1 VILLQYLYFRSQ
13 PNNADDHAV
22 LKDKNL
28 GMIWTVV
35 LFVYSASLVALGVAL
50 TLFVLSFSSSSDSA
64 HDDDPHRRTLFDD
77 TRRLA
82 GGVVA
87 YPAEEMEQRAAHV
100 FSISLA
106 LVYVSMDLLSF
117 LHVGWEES
125 KLRCYCQV
133 SRSTKWSGVTLVV
146 LRAALVTFVATL
158 CLWISDPQTLAGAG
172 LGATILQV
180 VLRKLGAKYLSEE
193 KRWKESSTDP
203 EAGKWPNVTHARAEP
218 ALKKS
223 VQ

>member
-1 VILLQYLYFRSQ
+1 MF
-13 PNNADDHAV
+13 
-22 LKDKNL
+22 
-28 GMIWTVV
+28 
-35 LFVYSASLVALGVAL
+35 FYSASLVALGVAL
-50 TLFVLSFSSSSDSA
+50 TLFVLSFSSSSDSDYQ
-64 HDDDPHRRTLFDD
+64 DDDPHRRTLFDNA
-77 TRRLA
+77 RRLA
-82 GGVVA
+82 GGGAVA
-87 YPAEEMEQRAAHV
+87 YYPADELEQRTARV

-106 LVYVSMDLLSF
+106 LVYISMDLLSF

-223 VQ
+223 VR